1 MVSYKGLKM
10 QNMYILIAQLQG
22 WGGLSRRFQLK
33 VKKVQIYYWCQE
45 WKIFHTFQ
53 LKKKLKKE
61 KVANFVPP

>member
-1 MVSYKGLKM
+1 M

-45 WKIFHTFQ
+45 HT
-53 LKKKLKKE
+53 KKLKKE